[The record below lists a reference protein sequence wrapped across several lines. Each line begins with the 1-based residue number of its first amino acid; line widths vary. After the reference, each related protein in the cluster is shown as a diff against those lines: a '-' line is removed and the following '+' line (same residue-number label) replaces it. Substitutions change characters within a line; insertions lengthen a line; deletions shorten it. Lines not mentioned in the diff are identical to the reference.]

1 MMKKITL
8 LLVFLLSIF
17 GFSQSKST
25 AIIALNAEMTAQ
37 FTLNNSTSK
46 VTLVLTGPSNKW
58 SSLGI
63 GISSSTSSGDVY
75 VYTTSVIDN
84 INPSTNPNEEWNT
97 ISNTVVSG
105 KRSVTLERTLTN
117 SDLNDLQLA
126 FDATNSIDVV
136 WSRSGSAIATAPN
149 TNRGSLNA
157 TFTAN
162 LGVDAVSFY
171 DEVLVYPNPS
181 SSEVFIKS
189 KTYLS
194 KVTIYSQTG
203 ALVKTV
209 NLNDNSNEVKVNVN
223 DLLKALYIFELQN
236 DTEKT
241 WKKVIVN

>member
-1 MMKKITL
+1 MMKKITFL
-8 LLVFLLSIF
+8 LLFLVSTF

-25 AIIALNAEMTAQ
+25 AIIALNADMTAK
-37 FTLNNSTSK
+37 FTLDSATSK
-46 VTLVLTGPSNKW
+46 VTLVLTGPSDKW

-63 GISSSTSSGDVY
+63 GTASSTTSGDVF
-75 VYTTSVIDN
+75 VYTASVTDN
-84 INPSTNPNEEWNT
+84 APSTNPNGEWNT
-97 ISNTVVSG
+97 VSNTVSSG
-105 KRSVTLERTLTN
+105 RRTVTLERMLTN

-126 FDATNSIDVV
+126 FDTTNSIDVV

-149 TNRGSLNA
+149 PNRGSTTA
-157 TFTAN
+157 VFTAT

-209 NLNDNSNEVKVNVN
+209 NLNDNSYEVKVNVN
-223 DLLKALYIFELQN
+223 DLPKALYIFELQN
-236 DTEKT
+236 DAEKT